1 LLSVQKRKSAGFMLG
16 NFRNLH
22 DVEPLL
28 SLKLITNLMKNMQG
42 RHSTGSEAIMGAF
55 IAHVI

>member
-1 LLSVQKRKSAGFMLG
+1 MLG